1 MNMIDVAITDTRK
14 HVSDPALFNG
24 SIEGA
29 LDWLRNSSY
38 PSKFL
43 SVWSKNDDLYMS
55 VEQFLSR
62 WLVPQT
68 EPNDPVNHPSH
79 YKATRGPE
87 VIEMV
92 RHMNFNRGN
101 AVKYIARAGFKNP
114 DTEIEDLQK
123 AIWYLNDEI
132 KRLQS

>member
-1 MNMIDVAITDTRK
+1 MNMVDVAITDTRK
-14 HVSDPALFNG
+14 PLSDPALFNG

-29 LDWLRNSSY
+29 LEWFRANPNYHLDY
-38 PSKFL
+38 
-43 SVWSKNDDLYMS
+43 SVWVKNDDRYMT
-55 VEQFLSR
+55 VAEFRSR
-62 WLVPQT
+62 YFKT
-68 EPNDPVNHPSH
+68 ANDPVNHPSH